1 MGWPDTGTV
10 PAVLLHQETLLP
22 MVARHFDSLWVFDHL
37 YGFGEPSYPY
47 LESWTTLTWLAA
59 RFPEL
64 QLGTLV
70 LGVGLRNPALLAKM
84 AATLQTLS
92 GGRFVLGL
100 GAGWREEE
108 YRAYGFPFP
117 TAVERIAQLD
127 EGVTVIRRM
136 WTEPAPTFTGHYY
149 SIHDAY
155 CEPRPAPPPPIMIGG
170 EGEKRMLPLI
180 ARQADWWNTGL
191 WDATMYRTK
200 RDLLYREAE
209 AMGRDPSSI
218 VLTMEHMGGRLPE
231 TASDSRR
238 WLEELQPLIEL
249 GVTHFMFDF
258 GNPLSPEPVERFAG
272 EVIAPVNAEMG
283 VTR

>member
-22 MVARHFDSLWVFDHL
+22 VVAQYFDSIWVFDNL
-37 YGFGEPSYPY
+37 YGFGEPGYPY

-59 RFPEL
+59 RFPEM

-92 GGRFVLGL
+92 GGRFILGL

-117 TAVERIAQLD
+117 SPARRIAQLD
-127 EGVTVIRRM
+127 EAVTIIRRM
-136 WTEPAPTFTGHYY
+136 WTEPASTFTGRHYQ
-149 SIHDAY
+149 IHDAY
-155 CEPRPAPPPPIMIGG
+155 CEPRPVPPPPVMIGG
-170 EGEKRMLPLI
+170 EGEKLMLPLI
-180 ARQADWWNTGL
+180 ARRADWWNTGE
-191 WDATMYRTK
+191 WDVTIYRT
-200 RDLLYREAE
+200 RLDILYREAE
-209 AMGRDPSSI
+209 VAGRDPSTI
-218 VLTMEHMGGRLPE
+218 VLTMEQMGCRLPE
-231 TASDSRR
+231 TPSDSSR
-238 WLEELQPLIEL
+238 WLEELQPFVEL

-258 GNPLSPEPVERFAG
+258 GNPSSPEPVARFAE
-272 EVIAPVNAEMG
+272 EVIAPLNAEVG
-283 VTR
+283 ITG